1 MLLSFTTEANILM
14 TSVGEP
20 FLLAMFGALLILAG
34 DVIRQRARRN
44 RSTEVAASAPNEI
57 AKVIAPVAA
66 TRSQHRAYPVTIP
79 AWNPQRELS
88 TKVSNKDLPTSAQ
101 LWLPLAGGH
110 DSNES
115 SAEVLHH

>member
-1 MLLSFTTEANILM
+1 
-14 TSVGEP
+14 
-20 FLLAMFGALLILAG
+20 
-34 DVIRQRARRN
+34 
-44 RSTEVAASAPNEI
+44 
-57 AKVIAPVAA
+57 
-66 TRSQHRAYPVTIP
+66 VTIP